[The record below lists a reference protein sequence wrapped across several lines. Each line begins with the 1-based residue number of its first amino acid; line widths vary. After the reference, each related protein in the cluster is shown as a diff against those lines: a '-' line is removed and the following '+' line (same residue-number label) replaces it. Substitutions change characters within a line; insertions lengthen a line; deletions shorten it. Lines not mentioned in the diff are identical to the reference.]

1 MVIGIVENLRGSYD
15 YANKALH
22 SFSDWII
29 LITISLLM
37 LAGIALMVF
46 GLMGF
51 VVTSIETIVPGAS
64 AAIPESI
71 PFAGLAGAFSLAA
84 LLVGAVLTLIF
95 SILWTGFILRVYRGG
110 ELKLGAWGSMFLDG
124 LLATI
129 ISLVYFIPYIVISV
143 LLMFGPM
150 DNAAFVLAAMVI
162 RLVVLLITSMVL
174 IMALIRFAKEQRV
187 GAAFQI
193 KELLNVIATIGWLR
207 YLGNIIVIGLVL
219 LVIYAILLVILVVGW
234 VLLIVVAPLLAIWE
248 AKFYANLYESAV
260 AASTPAAVEE

>member
-1 MVIGIVENLRGSYD
+1 MLIGIVENLRGSYD

-64 AAIPESI
+64 AAIPENI
-71 PFAGLAGAFSLAA
+71 PATGLAGAFSLAA
-84 LLVGAVLTLIF
+84 LFVGAVFTLIF
-95 SILWTGFILRVYRGG
+95 SILWTGFSLRVYRGG
-110 ELKLGAWGSMFLDG
+110 ELKLGAWGGMFLDG

-129 ISLVYFIPYIVISV
+129 ISLVYCIPYIVISV
-143 LLMFGPM
+143 LLAFDPM
-150 DNAAFVLAAMVI
+150 DNAAFVLGSFVI
-162 RLVVLLITSMVL
+162 QLVVMLITSMVL
-174 IMALIRFAKEQRV
+174 LMALIRFAKEQRV

-219 LVIYAILLVILVVGW
+219 LVIYVILLVILVVGW
-234 VLLIVVAPLLAIWE
+234 ILLIVVAPLLAIWE
-248 AKFYANLYESAV
+248 AKFFANLCESAV